1 MFRYDPI
8 STARLLRRFTFA
20 SAFLF
25 SCIFLVHNA
34 VAGSPPQY
42 ELSVTDRPDQ
52 RRFVI
57 ALHSMD
63 KRPLCLPEHWWPNKW
78 GEIGSPWVAPETS
91 SWEGTLKPRA
101 VNFGLLGPNNV
112 IRIEPGNTITA
123 FIGYE
128 QFGTAD
134 RIATFRD
141 RKLRIQ
147 KDLWEPEFCSG
158 GK

>member
-1 MFRYDPI
+1 
-8 STARLLRRFTFA
+8 
-20 SAFLF
+20 
-25 SCIFLVHNA
+25 
-34 VAGSPPQY
+34 
-42 ELSVTDRPDQ
+42 
-52 RRFVI
+52 
-57 ALHSMD
+57 MD